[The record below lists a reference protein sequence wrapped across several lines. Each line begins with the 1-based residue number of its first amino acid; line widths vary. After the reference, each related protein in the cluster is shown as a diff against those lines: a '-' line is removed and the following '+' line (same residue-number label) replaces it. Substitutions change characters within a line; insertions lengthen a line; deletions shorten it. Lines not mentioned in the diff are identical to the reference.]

1 MERFTTILTLVFL
14 TLFTTQ
20 LIKAQD
26 ISTYHK
32 TYTDSIVKTSQ
43 SDTQQ
48 PKTNKRKRSKLYRFF
63 QNFNAIDT
71 AYIEPNH
78 YNFAAMIQESN
89 LFSFYTI
96 EGKNK
101 DDKKQRISLS
111 AHPRLKIGP
120 YVGWHWAFFGYQFDI
135 GRTYTSNKSQQYN
148 ISLYSSTIGID
159 YIHNKNNGDFTIT
172 RTKGFGK
179 ENNRNIKDVHFD
191 GLKTYTNSVNIY
203 YIFNHKKFSYPA
215 AFSQTTQQKKSCGSW
230 KAGVLYSHQ
239 KLAFDYTKLPAAL
252 LSTENGGT
260 GLYDELKFNQINYYD
275 YSINFG
281 YAYNWVFARNWLFA
295 ISASPALGYKFS
307 KGQTIDHKQLFSRH
321 NINFDVIGRIGL
333 VWNTNRF
340 FAGFSSVLHAYTYR
354 KSSFRVSNT
363 IAMTNIYF
371 GINFMP
377 KGHYRRTNPQ
387 KFGKW

>member
-275 YSINFG
+275 YSVNFG
-281 YAYNWVFARNWLFA
+281 YAYNWAFARNWLFA

>member
-1 MERFTTILTLVFL
+1 M
-14 TLFTTQ
+14 
-20 LIKAQD
+20 IKAQEVSAYRE
-26 ISTYHK
+26 IQ
-32 TYTDSIVKTSQ
+32 TDSVGKAIK
-43 SDTQQ
+43 SDTLQQ
-48 PKTNKRKRSKLYRFF
+48 KTGKRKRSRLYRFF

-96 EGKNK
+96 EGKNE

-148 ISLYSSTIGID
+148 ISLYSSTIGLD
-159 YIHNKNNGDFTIT
+159 YIHNKNNGDFTINQ
-172 RTKGFGK
+172 TKGFGK
-179 ENNRNIKDVHFD
+179 ANTKNIKDVHFD
-191 GLKTYTNSVNIY
+191 GLKTYTNSVNVY

-215 AFSQTTQQKKSCGSW
+215 AFSQTTQQKRSCGSW
-230 KAGVLYSHQ
+230 KAGILYSHQ

-252 LSTENGGT
+252 LSTDNGGT
-260 GLYDELKFNQINYYD
+260 GLYDELKFNKINFYD

-281 YAYNWVFARNWLFA
+281 YAYNWVFAPNWLFA

-354 KSSFRVSNT
+354 KSRFRMSNA